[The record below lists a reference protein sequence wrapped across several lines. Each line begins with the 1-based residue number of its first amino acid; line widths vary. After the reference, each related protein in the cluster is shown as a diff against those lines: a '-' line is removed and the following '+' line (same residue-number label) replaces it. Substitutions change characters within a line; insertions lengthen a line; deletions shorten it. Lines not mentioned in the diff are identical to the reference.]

1 MGKLNTKQVNNLMIG
16 NSLAAEILPTSS
28 DLRCFIVIG
37 AYMINKNGSET
48 AVSKY
53 LNANNKENYLF
64 WLRKYE
70 VRKEYIENDWDV
82 TQDELVNEVF
92 ITDIKSLE
100 DLENELDKYLQDYSR
115 LDLEWRCDNPL

>member
-1 MGKLNTKQVNNLMIG
+1 MVG
-16 NSLAAEILPTSS
+16 NSLAAEILPTSG
-28 DLRCFIVIG
+28 DLRCFVVIG
-37 AYMINKNGSET
+37 AYMINENGSKT

-53 LNANNKENYLF
+53 LNAKNKENCLF

-82 TQDELVNEVF
+82 TQDELVNEEF
-92 ITDIKSLE
+92 ITDIKSIE